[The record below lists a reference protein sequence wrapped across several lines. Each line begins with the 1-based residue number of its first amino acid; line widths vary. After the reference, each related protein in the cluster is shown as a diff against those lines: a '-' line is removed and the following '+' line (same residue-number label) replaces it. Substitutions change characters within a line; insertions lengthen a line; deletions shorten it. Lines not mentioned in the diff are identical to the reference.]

1 MIRQFMKVSEIAK
14 ETGFSD
20 AYIRKAVNEM
30 RGCPRYVPSD
40 FFGASSAQAVRLVAV
55 QDYLSHRDAIL
66 AGIQIPELDREAR
79 EQELGIGPFA
89 VHQMVDIT
97 DADLERLVAKIVR
110 TIGRGIAGA
119 AIS

>member
-30 RGCPRYVPSD
+30 RGCTRYVPSD

-89 VHQMVDIT
+89 VHQMVEIT

-119 AIS
+119 VIS